1 MLRVIAY
8 SSAFEKIPVQQLP
21 ASKQYCS
28 KCGTKING
36 IAYMSNEGS
45 GMEIGIVLCE
55 NHANEAMTSMQNP
68 TQGTP
73 QQQTLNN
80 MQVQEPMQQE
90 QIPQGL

>member
-36 IAYMSNEGS
+36 IAYISNDGS
-45 GMEIGIVLCE
+45 GMEMGTVLCE
-55 NHANEAMTSMQNP
+55 NHANEAMTAMQNP
-68 TQGTP
+68 NQGIP
-73 QQQTLNN
+73 QQQENTQNQ
-80 MQVQEPMQQE
+80 MPTQEV
-90 QIPQGL
+90 IPQT